1 LDYSLTLSL
10 SLSLAPSCRSNFDF
24 FFHDIREMFDPT
36 GGEIGHPR
44 RVVAQQFL
52 NASAVLTPA
61 ILFEAIN
68 THGVIADTVFQAII
82 NVELNVWNVSQPD
95 L

>member
-1 LDYSLTLSL
+1 
-10 SLSLAPSCRSNFDF
+10 
-24 FFHDIREMFDPT
+24 MFDPT

-68 THGVIADTVFQAII
+68 TYGVIADTVFQAII